1 MDSALDVNC
10 GLGGGGGGGSF
21 IKATRRGAARGGM
34 VADWGEVVTSPP

>member
-21 IKATRRGAARGGM
+21 IKATRRGAARGI
-34 VADWGEVVTSPP
+34 VDDWGEVVTSPP